1 MNKMEEKNINEEI
14 EALEEIVNEAIKKF
28 DEDVMPFGI
37 TDEEIESGDNND
49 ANK

>member
-1 MNKMEEKNINEEI
+1 MNKMEEI

-37 TDEEIESGDNND
+37 TDEEIEEIESGDNND